1 MGAWRVLLGT
11 SVFWS
16 ALSMVSDGVTTLIL
30 PQRIANLDD
39 PSGRATVLGLAT
51 FIGIFVGMLVQP
63 LAGRVSDQL
72 RARQGRM
79 ATIAAG
85 LAVLVP
91 ALALLAFFDGLTSLV
106 VAFVLVQIGLNV
118 AQAGQQGFIPDL
130 IPRERRG
137 AAAGLKGLMDLV
149 GAFVGFALLGALLAS
164 GDARPAILA
173 LVAAVIGCFLL
184 TVLLVREGT
193 GGKAFARAGGVLDA
207 FRFDL
212 GRHRAFA
219 TLVISRFLF
228 LLGTYMVGRFFLF
241 FVADRLGLDPG
252 DAAKNAGGLLAALTL
267 VTALAAPAGGWAADR
282 WGRIPLMVFG
292 GMASV
297 SGVLLLT
304 LAATSAQILACGALM
319 AVGSGAFA
327 AANWAFTTDL
337 VPPEEAARFM
347 GLANFGTAGAAA
359 FAGLAGP
366 LVDWGNSIG
375 GGSGYVALFVM
386 AALAFGVS
394 AIVLRPISQMSR
406 LAHLAEARAG

>member
-1 MGAWRVLLGT
+1 MGTWRVLLGT
-11 SVFWS
+11 SVFWL
-16 ALSMVSDGVTTLIL
+16 ALSMVSDGVTTLVL

-72 RARQGRM
+72 RARRGRN

-130 IPRERRG
+130 IARERRG
-137 AAAGLKGLMDLV
+137 AAAGLKGFMDLA
-149 GAFVGFALLGALLAS
+149 GALVGFALLGALLAS

-184 TVLLVREGT
+184 TVLLVRERT
-193 GGKAFARAGGVLDA
+193 GGKASAQAGGVLDA

-252 DAAKNAGGLLAALTL
+252 GAAKTAGGLLAALTL
-267 VTALAAPAGGWAADR
+267 VTAVAAPAGGWAADR

-292 GMASV
+292 ALASV
-297 SGVLLLT
+297 SGVLFLT

-319 AVGSGAFA
+319 AIGSGAFA

-366 LVDWGNSIG
+366 LVDWGNGIG
-375 GGSGYVALFVM
+375 GGSGYVALFVV
-386 AALAFGVS
+386 AAFAFGAS
-394 AIVLRPISQMSR
+394 AIVLRPIAQLSR